1 MYHISKEESV
11 EIRKEMEATKNA
23 NAYSRMLSVAL
34 RGEGHK
40 NGEIGKI
47 TGYHEDSVGKLAKI
61 YREEGIKGLLSDGRK
76 GGNHQNMS
84 DEEAEKFLKGFK
96 GAAERGEIITIGE
109 IAKAYD
115 EATGKERESKSTV
128 YNFLHRYG
136 WREITPRPKHPES
149 ASVEEIEESK
159 KN

>member
-1 MYHISKEESV
+1 MYHISKEESE
-11 EIRKEMEATKNA
+11 EIRKEMEKTKNA
-23 NAYSRMLSVAL
+23 NGYSRMLAVAL

-40 NGEIGKI
+40 NEEIGKI

-61 YREEGIKGLLSDGRK
+61 YREEGIEGLVTDERK
-76 GGNHQNMS
+76 GGNNKKMS
-84 DEEAEKFLKGFK
+84 DVQALEFLKQFEEK
-96 GAAERGEIITIGE
+96 AERGEIITVGE

-115 EATGKERESKSTV
+115 EVTGKERKSQSSA
-128 YNFLHRYG
+128 YYFLHKHG

-149 ASVEEIEESK
+149 ASEQEKEESK